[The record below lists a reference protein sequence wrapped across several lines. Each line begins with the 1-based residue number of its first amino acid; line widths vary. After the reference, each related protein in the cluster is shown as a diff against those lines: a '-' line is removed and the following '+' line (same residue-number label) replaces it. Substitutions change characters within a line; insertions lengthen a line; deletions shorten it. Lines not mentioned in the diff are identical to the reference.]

1 MSNEAYVPTN
11 TSRATNLN
19 ARRSP
24 TRTII
29 CVDMDEVI
37 ADTLREQILRYN
49 DEFNENLTVN
59 DLKGRWI
66 WDFVP
71 SDRIPAL
78 ERHIASEDFYSSL
91 SVVPHSRVVLERL
104 QHRYEVYIATAV
116 MEYPRSFSAKYEWL
130 RQDFPFIQPSHIVFC
145 GHKAILRGDFLID
158 DNPRQLRLFQ
168 GSGILYSTPA
178 NHLIQEFR
186 RVNDWWEI
194 ERIFLDPQDSS

>member
-59 DLKGRWI
+59 DLKDGGFGTSFRQTGFPPWRDI
-66 WDFVP
+66 
-71 SDRIPAL
+71 L
-78 ERHIASEDFYSSL
+78 
-91 SVVPHSRVVLERL
+91 
-104 QHRYEVYIATAV
+104 HRKTFTQAC
-116 MEYPRSFSAKYEWL
+116 L
-130 RQDFPFIQPSHIVFC
+130 
-145 GHKAILRGDFLID
+145 
-158 DNPRQLRLFQ
+158 
-168 GSGILYSTPA
+168 
-178 NHLIQEFR
+178 
-186 RVNDWWEI
+186 
-194 ERIFLDPQDSS
+194 